1 MAHRTTAPELPG
13 WAPLAGPP
21 ARGRRSYRG
30 GRFDGRWLLAL
41 AGIAATTALL
51 AALVAYLLVTDP
63 TAGLSTRSLLVLALA
78 AAVVLVLVVRS
89 NRAGARSVL
98 RTLAEYVT
106 VAALA
111 VLLATTAS
119 APPPGGQAPAVGRD
133 QPARIERQHPGQ
145 ASQLPPGISHVVGA
159 GRWLA
164 ERWRQADAAIDRQ
177 EAEASTP
184 PPRR

>member
-78 AAVVLVLVVRS
+78 AVVVLVLVVRS

-111 VLLATTAS
+111 VLLATTATT
-119 APPPGGQAPAVGRD
+119 PPPGVPAVGRD
-133 QPARIERQHPGQ
+133 QPDAVERQQPDQ
-145 ASQLPPGISHVVGA
+145 VATLPPGIRHVVGA
-159 GRWLA
+159 GLWVA